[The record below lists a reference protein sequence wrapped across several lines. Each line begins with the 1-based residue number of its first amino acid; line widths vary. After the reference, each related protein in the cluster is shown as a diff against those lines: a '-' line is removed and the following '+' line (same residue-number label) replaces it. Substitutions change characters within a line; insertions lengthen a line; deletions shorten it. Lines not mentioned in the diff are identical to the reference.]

1 MPIMKISSNT
11 KAQKDRKPEGKV
23 RDTRQM
29 PFKGNWFRFINTQD
43 KTHYNTRNIASDKRF
58 LMCD

>member
-11 KAQKDRKPEGKV
+11 KAQKDRKPEDKV

-29 PFKGNWFRFINTQD
+29 SYKGNWFHYINTRQ
-43 KTHYNTRNIASDKRF
+43 NT
-58 LMCD
+58 L